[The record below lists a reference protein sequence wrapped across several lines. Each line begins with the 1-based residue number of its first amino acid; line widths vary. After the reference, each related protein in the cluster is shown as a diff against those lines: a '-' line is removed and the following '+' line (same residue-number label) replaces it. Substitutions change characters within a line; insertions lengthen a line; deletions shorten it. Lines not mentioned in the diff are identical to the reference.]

1 MCLPG
6 TRKNK
11 DSNKGQKYLIC
22 LLLILTTLVVFWQGV
37 ENDFTNFDDNQY
49 VTENQQVQAG
59 LTWKN
64 LIWAFTTTHSV
75 NWHPLTWLSHMLD
88 CQLYGL
94 NPAGHHLTN
103 VLLHSASTVLL
114 FLVLQWMTGARW
126 RSAFVAA
133 LFALHPLH
141 VESVAWV
148 AERKDVL
155 STFFWMLTLWAYAW
169 YVYRPTIIRYLLTLL
184 CLVLSIL
191 AKPMAVTLPFVLLL
205 LDYWPLNRLVLNQQ
219 ADDKDALVDKESLSP
234 DSGRWFASKVVVE
247 KLPFFFIAAAAGILT
262 LFIQHSSGAAKS
274 LVQYPF
280 TDRIT
285 NALVS
290 YVSYIGKM
298 IWPQNLAAFY
308 PHPGQSLTMWQ
319 AALAGLLLVI
329 VSVVVIR
336 AGRRYPYLPVGW
348 FWYVGTLV
356 PVIGLIQS
364 GDQGMADRY
373 TYIPLIG
380 LFIIITWG
388 VSEFGKNWR
397 HRRIVLALTASTLLL
412 ALSICTLLQI
422 RHWKNDITLFTHAI
436 NVTEDNFVAHNNL
449 GAALARQGKL
459 KDAVPHFIEA
469 LRISPDYER
478 AHFNLGLARDK
489 QGAVDEA
496 FVHFSEAL
504 RVKPDYPEA
513 HNGLGVALARQGR
526 LEEAIAH
533 FRAALQLQ
541 PDNGMAR
548 ANLDLAMQM
557 VGETK
562 KQQSSISV
570 P

>member
-1 MCLPG
+1 
-6 TRKNK
+6 
-11 DSNKGQKYLIC
+11 
-22 LLLILTTLVVFWQGV
+22 
-37 ENDFTNFDDNQY
+37 
-49 VTENQQVQAG
+49 
-59 LTWKN
+59 
-64 LIWAFTTTHSV
+64 
-75 NWHPLTWLSHMLD
+75 MLD

-133 LFALHPLH
+133 LFAVHPLH

-169 YVYRPTIIRYLLTLL
+169 YVFRPTLSRYLLTLL
-184 CLVLSIL
+184 CFVLGIL

-205 LDYWPLNRLVLNQQ
+205 LDYWPLNRLALNQQ
-219 ADDKDALVDKESLSP
+219 VDDKDSLVDKESFSP
-234 DSGRWFASKVVVE
+234 DSGRWFATNVIIE
-247 KLPFFFIAAAAGILT
+247 KLPFLSIAALTSIVT
-262 LFIQHSSGAAKS
+262 LFIQQSSGAAKS
-274 LVQYPF
+274 LFQYPL

-298 IWPQNLAAFY
+298 IWPQNLAVVY

-319 AALAGLLLVI
+319 AALAGLMLLVI
-329 VSVVVIR
+329 STAVIR
-336 AGRRYPYLPVGW
+336 VGRRYPYLPVGW
-348 FWYVGTLV
+348 LWYVGTLV

-380 LFIIITWG
+380 LFIIISWG
-388 VSEFGKNWR
+388 VSEFVKNWR
-397 HRRIVLALTASTLLL
+397 HRRIVLASTASTLLL
-412 ALSICTLLQI
+412 ILTICALLQV
-422 RHWKNDITLFTHAI
+422 RHWKNDITLFTHAL
-436 NVTEDNFVAHNNL
+436 NVTENNFVAHNNL

-459 KDAVPHFIEA
+459 KDAIPHFIEA
-469 LRISPDYER
+469 LRIFPDYER
-478 AHFNLGLARDK
+478 SHFNLGLARDK
-489 QGAVDEA
+489 QGALDEA
-496 FVHFSEAL
+496 LVHFSAAL
-504 RVKPDYPEA
+504 QIKPDYPEA

-548 ANLDLAMQM
+548 ANLDLAIQL
-557 VGETK
+557 VGETA
-562 KQQSSISV
+562 KQ
-570 P
+570 